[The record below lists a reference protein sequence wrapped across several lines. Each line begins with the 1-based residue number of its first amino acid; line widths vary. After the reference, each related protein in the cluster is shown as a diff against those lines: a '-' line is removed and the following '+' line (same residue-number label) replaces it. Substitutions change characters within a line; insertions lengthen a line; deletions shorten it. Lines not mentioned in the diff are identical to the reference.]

1 MAFSVYGGKSLE
13 RLICLLMKVEA
24 LEHVISHDFIE
35 DGMFFANQVITKLD
49 HRPVLGLQECK

>member
-1 MAFSVYGGKSLE
+1 
-13 RLICLLMKVEA
+13 MKVEA